1 MIGLIIAETTRSV
14 AYIKKLNSHKI
25 NLNDIF
31 IYKNSSK
38 LFIKNIKKKLSYKN
52 LYFLSSININ
62 NEKNIKMITKSK
74 SINIIFSGK
83 SGDIIKNHNLL
94 VSKNIIHCHPGRLP
108 FFRGSTTLYYNV
120 IQKKKIY
127 CTCFVMS
134 DEIDAP
140 KIIIKSLNYKYPK
153 TISDIEKK
161 YDDFIRAETLASS
174 FKKIKFLK
182 LKNKKIKLKKTEPY
196 FICHPVIRSLTSKKN
211 TKTILKNLHFL
222 N

>member
-1 MIGLIIAETTRSV
+1 
-14 AYIKKLNSHKI
+14 
-25 NLNDIF
+25 
-31 IYKNSSK
+31 
-38 LFIKNIKKKLSYKN
+38 
-52 LYFLSSININ
+52 
-62 NEKNIKMITKSK
+62 
-74 SINIIFSGK
+74 
-83 SGDIIKNHNLL
+83 
-94 VSKNIIHCHPGRLP
+94 
-108 FFRGSTTLYYNV
+108 
-120 IQKKKIY
+120 
-127 CTCFVMS
+127 MS

-153 TISDIEKK
+153 PISDIEKK

-196 FICHPVIRSLTSKKN
+196 YICHPVIRSLTSKKN